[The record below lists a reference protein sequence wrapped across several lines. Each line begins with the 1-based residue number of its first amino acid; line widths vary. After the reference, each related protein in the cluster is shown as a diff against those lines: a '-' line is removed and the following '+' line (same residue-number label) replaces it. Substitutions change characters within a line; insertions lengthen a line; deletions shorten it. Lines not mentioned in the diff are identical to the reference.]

1 MSRRIAI
8 DPTGGK
14 PLADQLFELGVEFPC
29 GGGSGCGSCK
39 VRVVKGDV
47 PVTASMQA
55 ALTEAELAEGWRLA
69 CEASATTAVEVEV
82 AQWTTQILTD
92 EAALAVEPRPGLGLA
107 VDLGTTTVVA
117 QLVDLTSGE
126 ILGVEAE
133 LNAQARYGSDLMSRV
148 ETAMREPGL
157 LTDLIRRQ
165 IAAMAS
171 KMAVGRRIEEVLL
184 CCNTVMHH
192 LYAGLD
198 VEPLAAVPFRTP
210 TPQAA
215 VLDAETSGIDAV
227 RVEFLPVIGGFAGSD
242 LLCGII
248 ATGIAGSAAPAAIMD
263 LGTNGEVAVARG
275 GEILCASTAAGP
287 AFEAGGI
294 KRGMRVGDGAIE
306 HARAL
311 GGEIECHVLGGGPA
325 RGICGSGLVDT
336 VAAALELERIRPN
349 GRLANGGEIP
359 LRDGVSL
366 YQSDVRQLQLAKGA
380 AAAAL
385 ALLGGVGARLHLAG
399 AFGNYLREA
408 SARRIGL
415 LPAASPVTP
424 AGNTALRGVRQL
436 LVQPGSRQ
444 AILDG
449 VLGRTRHIEL
459 AADSGFQDAF
469 ADHMALAP
477 VTDRIGM

>member
-1 MSRRIAI
+1 LSRRIEI
-8 DPTGGK
+8 EPKGGK

-29 GGGSGCGSCK
+29 GGGGGCGSCR
-39 VRVVKGDV
+39 VRVLKGDV
-47 PVTASMQA
+47 PTTEAMRS
-55 ALTEAELAEGWRLA
+55 ALTEAELAAGWRLA
-69 CEASATTAVEVEV
+69 CEASANELVEVEV
-82 AQWTTQILTD
+82 AQWAPRILTD
-92 EAALAVEPRPGLGLA
+92 ESAVAVEPRAGVGLA

-117 QLVDLTSGE
+117 QLVDLTTGE
-126 ILGVEAE
+126 ILGVEAD
-133 LNAQARYGSDLMSRV
+133 LNTQARYGSDLMSRV

-157 LTDLIRRQ
+157 LTGLIRRQ

-171 KMAVGRRIEEVLL
+171 RLAAGRRIEEVLL
-184 CCNTVMHH
+184 CGNTVMHH
-192 LYAGLD
+192 LYAGID

-210 TPQAA
+210 HRQAA
-215 VLDAETSGIDAV
+215 VLDGAQAEIDAGH
-227 RVEFLPVIGGFAGSD
+227 VEFLPVIGGFAGSD

-248 ATGIAGSAAPAAIMD
+248 ATGIASSPVPAAIMD
-263 LGTNGEVAVARG
+263 LGTNGEVAVASG
-275 GEILCASTAAGP
+275 GEIRCASTAAGP

-294 KRGMRVGDGAIE
+294 RRGMRAGDGAIE
-306 HARAL
+306 HAHAT
-311 GGEIECHVLGGGPA
+311 GGGIECHVLGGGEA

-336 VAAALELERIRPN
+336 VAAALDLGWIRPN
-349 GRLANGGEIP
+349 GRLTNGGDIP

-415 LPAASPVTP
+415 LPASSPITP

-436 LVQPGSRQ
+436 LVQPSRRRTLL
-444 AILDG
+444 AA
-449 VLGRTRHIEL
+449 VLTRAKHIEL
-459 AADSGFQDAF
+459 AADAGFQDAF
-469 ADHMALAP
+469 ADHMALSP
-477 VTDRIGM
+477 VTD

>member
-1 MSRRIAI
+1 MPRRIAI
-8 DPTGGK
+8 EPRGGK

-29 GGGSGCGSCK
+29 GGGGGCGSCRVK
-39 VRVVKGDV
+39 VVNGDV
-47 PVTASMQA
+47 IVTEAMRS

-69 CEASATTAVEVEV
+69 CEASANEPVEVEI
-82 AQWTTQILTD
+82 AQWTPQILTD
-92 EAALAVEPRPGLGLA
+92 EAALDVEPHPGIGLA

-117 QLVDLTSGE
+117 QLVDLTTGE

-148 ETAMREPGL
+148 ETALREPGL

-165 IAAMAS
+165 VAAMA
-171 KMAVGRRIEEVLL
+171 ARLAGGRRIEEVLL
-184 CCNTVMHH
+184 CGNTVMHH
-192 LYAGLD
+192 LYGGLD
-198 VEPLAAVPFRTP
+198 VSPLAAVPFRTP
-210 TPQAA
+210 HPQAA
-215 VLDAETSGIDAV
+215 ALDAGKSGIDAR
-227 RVEFLPVIGGFAGSD
+227 RVEFLPAIGGFAGSD

-248 ATGIAGSAAPAAIMD
+248 ATGIANSLTPAAIMD
-263 LGTNGEVAVARG
+263 LGTNGEVAVARR

-294 KRGMRVGDGAIE
+294 KRGMRAGDGAIE
-306 HARAL
+306 HARVRE
-311 GGEIECHVLGGGPA
+311 GGIECHVLGGGPA

-336 VAAALELERIRPN
+336 VAAALDLEYIRPN
-349 GRLANGGEIP
+349 GRLARGGEIP

-415 LPAASPVTP
+415 LPASSPVTP

-436 LVQPGSRQ
+436 LVQRGSRQ
-444 AILDG
+444 AILES
-449 VLGRTRHIEL
+449 VLSQTRHIEL
-459 AADSGFQDAF
+459 AADARFQDAF

-477 VTDRIGM
+477 VSD